1 MGLGVAIEILD
12 QIHAARLCVDQLGL
26 DGDAVA
32 LDSPE
37 ALAAAL
43 RRAASF
49 LCPTGPGRLITA
61 VEKTVRE
68 LVDPGDG
75 MRAELETVLD
85 AIIGYGDLLELR
97 VRDESQGTGDQLY
110 LGPPGF
116 VGRQSGSFLLLGV
129 RPEAAPLA
137 GEEVVPFIEHRRHV
151 RSVKARS
158 DVDVEELLLASG
170 LRPVAP
176 NVWLRAPRDEDP
188 QSLIEGYDARLAVA
202 GPSGEIEGLRI
213 LDPATPVS
221 YYRGRWRPPTASD
234 DGRFVARRPQAFGAD
249 LWCYAELAG
258 GSSSRLLD
266 LPIDANLNRGCDEA
280 WRLQAALDAVSG
292 NPQELRVRVAG
303 GEAEVE
309 ILDVFSPIPRWLQR
323 RWDSLATP
331 TRSAGALFSY
341 SFAAE
346 EWAEEVDFATRRL
359 WLRLQEADTNAR

>member
-1 MGLGVAIEILD
+1 MAIEILD

-26 DGDAVA
+26 DGDAVG

-37 ALAAAL
+37 ALAASL

-61 VEKTVRE
+61 VEKTVGE

-75 MRAELETVLD
+75 MRAELETVLE

-97 VRDESQGTGDQLY
+97 VRDDSQGTGNQLF

-116 VGRQSGSFLLLGV
+116 VRRQSGSFLLVGV
-129 RPEAAPLA
+129 RPEATPLA
-137 GEEVVPFIEHRRHV
+137 GEEVAPFVEYRRHV

-170 LRPVAP
+170 LRAIAP
-176 NVWLRAPRDEDP
+176 DVWLRAPRHEDP
-188 QSLIEGYDARLAVA
+188 QSLIKGYDARLAVA

-213 LDPATPVS
+213 LDPGSPVS
-221 YYRGRWRPPTASD
+221 YYRGRWRPPTVSD
-234 DGRFVARRPQAFGAD
+234 GGRFVARRPQAFGAD
-249 LWCYAELAG
+249 LWCYAEIAG
-258 GSSSRLLD
+258 GSASRLLD
-266 LPIDANLNRGCDEA
+266 LPVDASLNRGCDEA
-280 WRLQAALDAVSG
+280 WRLQAALDAVFG

-303 GEAEVE
+303 GEAKLG

-341 SFAAE
+341 AFVDE
-346 EWAEEVDFATRRL
+346 EWAEEADFATRML
-359 WLRLQEADTNAR
+359 WLKLWEAETNAR